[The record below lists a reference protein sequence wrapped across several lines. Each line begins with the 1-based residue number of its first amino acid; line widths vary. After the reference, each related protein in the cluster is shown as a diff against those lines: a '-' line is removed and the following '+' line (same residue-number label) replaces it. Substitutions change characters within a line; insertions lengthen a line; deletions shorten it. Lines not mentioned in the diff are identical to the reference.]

1 VRTANRRL
9 TAAASGMAALG
20 ALAGCGIQP
29 TGVVEAGVPATGVH
43 PQATVRLYFVSPTG
57 LQSVTRPASGPVD
70 PQETLDLLLG
80 GPNSAE
86 IARGMTTELAP
97 PVGVAKVV
105 TGDRQVRI
113 VMSTDVTRLTP
124 NAISQLTCTAA
135 NAAAK
140 EGVGTTA
147 DIDVRVISGRTTR
160 GPLRCAV
167 PSTPPT
173 PAPATTAP

>member
-1 VRTANRRL
+1 MTVNRRL

-29 TGVVEAGVPATGVH
+29 TGVIEAGLPATGVH

-57 LQSVTRPASGPVD
+57 LQPVTRPASGPVG
-70 PQETLDLLLG
+70 PQETLDLLLS

-86 IARGMTTELAP
+86 TARGMTTELAP
-97 PVGVAKVV
+97 PIGVAKVI
-105 TGDRQVRI
+105 TGERRVQI
-113 VMSTDVTRLTP
+113 VLSTDVTRLTP

-140 EGVGTTA
+140 EGDGTAA
-147 DIDVRVISGRTTR
+147 DIDVRVTSGRTTR

-167 PSTPPT
+167 PAMPPT

>member
-1 VRTANRRL
+1 MRTARRL
-9 TAAASGMAALG
+9 AAATSGLAGLA

-29 TGVVEAGVPATGVH
+29 TGVIEAGVPATGVH
-43 PQATVRLYFVSPTG
+43 PQATVRLYFVSATG
-57 LQSVTRPASGPVD
+57 LQSVTRPASGPVG
-70 PQETLDLLLG
+70 PRETLDLLLS

-86 IARGMTTELAP
+86 AARGLTTELAP

-105 TGDRQVRI
+105 TGTEQVQI
-113 VMSTDVTRLTP
+113 VMSTDVSALTP
-124 NAISQLTCTAA
+124 NAVSQLTCTAA

-140 EGVGTTA
+140 EGEGPA
-147 DIDVRVISGRTTR
+147 ARIDVRITGGRATR

-167 PSTPPT
+167 PATPAT